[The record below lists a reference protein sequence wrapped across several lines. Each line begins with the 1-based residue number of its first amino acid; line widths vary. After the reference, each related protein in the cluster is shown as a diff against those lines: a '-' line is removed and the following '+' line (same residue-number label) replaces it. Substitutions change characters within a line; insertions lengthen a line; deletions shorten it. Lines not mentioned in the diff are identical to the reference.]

1 MNPHI
6 PGKVSDAHETTT
18 TNARPEDSRRR
29 DAAILAAAQNVI
41 AQACRC
47 RVDQAFE
54 ALIDAAQHYHLSA
67 LQLARGLL
75 QLVGDLSRRPE
86 EFHGPAAVAF
96 QHWGQR
102 LVHTNQLHPE
112 TPDNKPR
119 QRGVE
124 RHSVWGPQRH
134 CG

>member
-1 MNPHI
+1 M
-6 PGKVSDAHETTT
+6 
-18 TNARPEDSRRR
+18 RRR
-29 DAAILAAAQNVI
+29 QPMPVLKTAVAATRPSSPAAQNVI

-96 QHWGQR
+96 QQWGQR

-119 QRGVE
+119 QRGTAKTV
-124 RHSVWGPQRH
+124 G
-134 CG
+134 